1 MRLCQLLPL
10 LCAALSTQHS
20 IGAVAHQR
28 PSMDASLNAHCP
40 MLLGWL
46 ECLLAQKGI
55 NDDEIF
61 LRMQDLLAEAMA
73 EGLSVQGALNALSL
87 GAVRLY
93 LRNDIGNPFVR
104 AAASVLFCQSGQSCR
119 TKPEPGC

>member
-1 MRLCQLLPL
+1 MMVLALP
-10 LCAALSTQHS
+10 A
-20 IGAVAHQR
+20 
-28 PSMDASLNAHCP
+28 
-40 MLLGWL
+40 
-46 ECLLAQKGI
+46 GI
-55 NDDEIF
+55 NDDDIF

-73 EGLSVQGALNALSL
+73 EGLSIGGALNALSL

>member
-1 MRLCQLLPL
+1 MLTPN
-10 LCAALSTQHS
+10 AAGL
-20 IGAVAHQR
+20 A
-28 PSMDASLNAHCP
+28 
-40 MLLGWL
+40 
-46 ECLLAQKGI
+46 CLLACLLCFSGI

-104 AAASVLFCQSGQSCR
+104 ATASVFFCQSGQSCR

>member
-1 MRLCQLLPL
+1 
-10 LCAALSTQHS
+10 
-20 IGAVAHQR
+20 
-28 PSMDASLNAHCP
+28 MDASLNAHSQCC
-40 MLLGWL
+40 WA
-46 ECLLAQKGI
+46 CLLACAGI

>member
-1 MRLCQLLPL
+1 MMVL
-10 LCAALSTQHS
+10 A
-20 IGAVAHQR
+20 
-28 PSMDASLNAHCP
+28 
-40 MLLGWL
+40 
-46 ECLLAQKGI
+46 LLAGI
-55 NDDEIF
+55 NDDDIF

-104 AAASVLFCQSGQSCR
+104 ATASVSFVKVGSLVGQS
-119 TKPEPGC
+119 PSDAEPKQLSLCPCQREPQNESPG